1 LNDAE
6 ESIMP
11 SSPWAMPDVP
21 DVDLATFAL
30 RHAVRLADR
39 PALID
44 GDRVVTYAELAERVE
59 RAAGALSGH
68 GVVAL
73 RRPNSAQSV
82 LLLGALRAGAAVT
95 PVSPLYTE
103 REVADQLRLTGA
115 EIVTE
120 AVGPARPLPAVDPGA
135 VALMLSSSGT
145 TGLPKIV
152 QLTHRAAVT
161 SVCQFDVPF
170 PYREGERVLG
180 LAPMFHIMGLSCVLL
195 HALSTGATVVTMP
208 RFDLEEMLRTIEQ
221 HRVSQ
226 VLIPPPVL
234 GALAQHPLVDSF
246 DLSSLR
252 VVGVGGAPATAEL
265 ERAAMDRLGCLV
277 GQGYGMT
284 EAGPMIAVTTTDPP
298 AVRPGSVGRLVPGTE
313 ARLVYGEVWVR
324 GPQLMS
330 GYLGDPEAT
339 AATIDADGWLH
350 TGDLGRF
357 DDDGYL
363 YLGDR
368 LKELIKVKGFQVA
381 PAEVEAVLRA
391 HPSVADAAVVGV
403 PDEEAGERPMAFVVA
418 RGELD
423 RDELQRFADEQLAP
437 YKRPREI
444 VELDALPRSPTGK
457 LLRRML
463 VAEAVA

>member
-1 LNDAE
+1 
-6 ESIMP
+6 
-11 SSPWAMPDVP
+11 
-21 DVDLATFAL
+21 
-30 RHAVRLADR
+30 
-39 PALID
+39 
-44 GDRVVTYAELAERVE
+44 
-59 RAAGALSGH
+59 
-68 GVVAL
+68 
-73 RRPNSAQSV
+73 
-82 LLLGALRAGAAVT
+82 
-95 PVSPLYTE
+95 
-103 REVADQLRLTGA
+103 
-115 EIVTE
+115 
-120 AVGPARPLPAVDPGA
+120 
-135 VALMLSSSGT
+135 
-145 TGLPKIV
+145 
-152 QLTHRAAVT
+152 
-161 SVCQFDVPF
+161 
-170 PYREGERVLG
+170 
-180 LAPMFHIMGLSCVLL
+180 
-195 HALSTGATVVTMP
+195 
-208 RFDLEEMLRTIEQ
+208 
-221 HRVSQ
+221 
-226 VLIPPPVL
+226 
-234 GALAQHPLVDSF
+234 
-246 DLSSLR
+246 
-252 VVGVGGAPATAEL
+252 
-265 ERAAMDRLGCLV
+265 
-277 GQGYGMT
+277 
-284 EAGPMIAVTTTDPP
+284 
-298 AVRPGSVGRLVPGTE
+298 
-313 ARLVYGEVWVR
+313 VR